1 MEYTERK
8 ETSPQDVEATEKKVI
23 DKNITLGI
31 DDINNDIKKIL
42 PKKYLNKKNL
52 DDNDKKVLA
61 VILHACRTKCHSE
74 LGFYPIPNRTLRN
87 IAKVGSSSL
96 TAITNKLK
104 MLGLIDFEQGETRK
118 KGKASQATRYT
129 ILFDDK
135 LVKKSTYF
143 NDTEQEFNDS
153 HVDYTKLY
161 YETQSKFND
170 TQSEVI
176 DTEQEFDK
184 VFNDTQSSGIDT
196 SIDNQGVTE
205 KESKKSGV
213 VNVNLNRNMDMDS
226 NLNLNMDIDL
236 NRDMDRDMDFDVNRD
251 MDFDV
256 NRDMDF
262 DVNRDGK
269 LDVSK
274 KNNTVENSTLMK
286 ELIKNII
293 ISINHNTRVNLENNT
308 KLIESNDRNHKE
320 LIESINSN
328 FKELTSSILSLKNG
342 KETDSSIE
350 LYKKEIEERDN
361 IINKLQVEKSKLQEK
376 NNKLQEDYS
385 KLIEERANSKNVNE
399 NGKSYGDVKT
409 PSIQDKILSYSLEM
423 ATKHPTKDKAWKQ
436 EQQEKALQ
444 ESRQTSKVDTK
455 ITRAIDKYM
464 EGERQET
471 IKYLDYKITKPFIN
485 SIVHANSYENLLKI
499 RKDFK
504 NEFNKCYS
512 IHKDALTKS
521 DVEPLIDEFFE
532 AYDKK
537 LEELQQEVNN
547 NEPSS
552 KSNGV
557 VQSEENNTK
566 DSEQK
571 PSKDETVETT
581 DVETSP
587 KEEETDNTRFQHN
600 DKTSTDSENCQEKET
615 STAEPNAVESE
626 NVQVSKTDS
635 LNCEEKSQ
643 EELDKEFEKETSTM
657 FLIDDSKKTVQAKQ
671 VEEVQ
676 LPKTEK
682 IVLSSEE
689 QKQFQE
695 LVNNQSINA
704 VIKKYTVERNFEEIL
719 TEIRKAVTIG
729 KYQERVVQAYIDY
742 TWHNYTFDC
751 NVQDVMKPI
760 EITNDDT
767 VTTTVSTPKGD
778 SFEEFLKDKVDN
790 IRKNA
795 EENGSELPF
804 GKNPKSKYQEDDESN
819 CYQSEEE
826 KAAMS
831 SSSSYD
837 ESQDEMF

>member
-1 MEYTERK
+1 MENIETK
-8 ETSPQDVEATEKKVI
+8 ETSPQDVDVIEKKVVE
-23 DKNITLGI
+23 KNITLGI

-143 NDTEQEFNDS
+143 DDTEQEFNDS

-161 YETQSKFND
+161 YETQSKIND

-176 DTEQEFDK
+176 DTEPEFDK
-184 VFNDTQSSGIDT
+184 VFNDTKSSGIDT
-196 SIDNQGVTE
+196 SVDNQGVTE

-213 VNVNLNRNMDMDS
+213 VNVNLNRNMDLDS
-226 NLNLNMDIDL
+226 NLNLNRNI
-236 NRDMDRDMDFDVNRD
+236 DMDRDMDL
-251 MDFDV
+251 
-256 NRDMDF
+256 

-269 LDVSK
+269 LDVNN
-274 KNNTVENSTLMK
+274 KNYTVENSTLMK

-293 ISINHNTRVNLENNT
+293 ISINHNTRVNLENYT
-308 KLIESNDRNHKE
+308 KLIESNNR
-320 LIESINSN
+320 N

-376 NNKLQEDYS
+376 HNKLQEDYS
-385 KLIEERANSKNVNE
+385 KLVEERANSKNVNV
-399 NGKSYGDVKT
+399 KSDGEVKT

-444 ESRQTSKVDTK
+444 EASKNKSEANTK
-455 ITRAIDKYM
+455 VTVV
-464 EGERQET
+464 ENNSNNGERNYVFKKLECE
-471 IKYLDYKITKPFIN
+471 ITKPFIN

-504 NEFNKCYS
+504 NEFNKCYTV
-512 IHKDALTKS
+512 HKDALTES

-537 LEELQQEVNN
+537 LDELKQAVNN

-552 KSNGV
+552 NCNGI

-571 PSKDETVETT
+571 PSKDETVEAT
-581 DVETSP
+581 DAETSP
-587 KEEETDNTRFQHN
+587 KEEETDNTRFQHG
-600 DKTSTDSENCQEKET
+600 DKTSTDSESCQEKET
-615 STAEPNAVESE
+615 ATAEQNSVESK
-626 NVQVSKTDS
+626 NVQVSETDTPNS
-635 LNCEEKSQ
+635 EEKSQ
-643 EELDKEFEKETSTM
+643 DELDKEFEKETSTM

-671 VEEVQ
+671 VEEVKF
-676 LPKTEK
+676 PKTEK

-695 LVNNQSINA
+695 LVNNQAINA

-729 KYQERVVQAYIDY
+729 KYQERVVKAYIDY
-742 TWHNYTFDC
+742 TWNTYTFDC
-751 NVQDVMKPI
+751 NVQDAMKPI
-760 EITNDDT
+760 EITNDYT
-767 VTTTVSTPKGD
+767 VTTTVSTTKGD
-778 SFEEFLKDKVDN
+778 SFEEFIKDKVEN

-804 GKNPKSKYQEDDESN
+804 GKNPKSRYQEDDESN